1 MEIDKIELVQNSL
14 RMMLKHTEDKVKE
27 NEEKLKEKEGADD
40 EEVSEEFVALGMYGT
55 YLLGVQKT
63 LEMVIELLDN
73 DTLDQVIEKIEKMQE
88 DIAKA

>member
-14 RMMLKHTEDKVKE
+14 RMMLKHTEDKMKK

-63 LEMVIELLDN
+63 LEMVIELLNN
-73 DTLDQVIEKIEKMQE
+73 DTLDKILEKIEQMNE

>member
-1 MEIDKIELVQNSL
+1 
-14 RMMLKHTEDKVKE
+14 MMLKHTEDKVKE

>member
-27 NEEKLKEKEGADD
+27 NDEKLKEKEGADD